1 MHVYRFDISSA
12 PRVCTSVLFIVIMDR
27 LSLFSPVTDEEV
39 DDFNPL
45 TTINLFIK
53 YVDYLVTIGLE
64 VRSSLFV

>member
-1 MHVYRFDISSA
+1 M
-12 PRVCTSVLFIVIMDR
+12 LFIVMMDR
-27 LSLFSPVTDEEV
+27 LSLFSPVTDDEV

-64 VRSSLFV
+64 VRSSLLV